1 MGENTACLF
10 FILMFLVLWV
20 LWTLSITATTNQNY
34 LRRLECLRGWQRSWV
49 DRGACLACTVSPAL
63 QKPVMVAC
71 ACNSSTE
78 FLWSLNSGGGGRIIL
93 SSTKSYRPV
102 KNTRDPALK
111 RRGQTQAHTK
121 PTTAPPKSQ
130 HQKTSHFSTKWGQT
144 FILVTNCS
152 TKQAEVARP
161 RERRSLTGFQRKT
174 GEH

>member
-1 MGENTACLF
+1 M
-10 FILMFLVLWV
+10 
-20 LWTLSITATTNQNY
+20 
-34 LRRLECLRGWQRSWV
+34 RRLECLRGWQWSWV
-49 DRGACLACTVSPAL
+49 DRGPCLACTVSPAL
-63 QKPVMVAC
+63 HKPVMVAC
-71 ACNSSTE
+71 ACNSSME

-121 PTTAPPKSQ
+121 PTKTQTPPQKKKNNKKQLQ
-130 HQKTSHFSTKWGQT
+130 HQKTSHFSTKKWQT

-161 RERRSLTGFQRKT
+161 RERMSLTGFQRKT